1 MIPYQKRVS
10 PHSFKTSQLLV
21 IELSELAIQARK
33 RNRTDDLAISRAV
46 DDYQHTSQSE
56 FFPFPP
62 CNEQEYAQQ
71 GIIWNIAEKLPE
83 LKSINHSEAFTSG
96 YEQGNLTTKSIDSP
110 PMVST
115 LCKAYSTPNP
125 QQQMS
130 PLQTET
136 AMQFYSTESSK
147 KVSLKIPNSVHGA
160 ITNSLNRFSSHDIIF
175 QNQDRKVSGFKNQT
189 ELDQSSSQSML
200 KSMHVQPPATNH
212 QRELGN
218 RDSLYKFKD
227 TIYELE
233 SESLRREQLDL
244 GSQSKQSSL
253 KRNLMSEFK
262 TLVPTIPITKVHNQD
277 LPIDSRE
284 SF

>member
-10 PHSFKTSQLLV
+10 PRSFKTSQLLV
-21 IELSELAIQARK
+21 TELSELVIEARK
-33 RNRTDDLAISRAV
+33 RNRTDDLAISRA
-46 DDYQHTSQSE
+46 DDEYVNTSQSD

-62 CNEQEYAQQ
+62 CIEQDYGDQ
-71 GIIWNIAEKLPE
+71 GRICNIAEKLPE

-96 YEQGNLTTKSIDSP
+96 YEQGNLTTKSMDSP

-136 AMQFYSTESSK
+136 AMQLYTSESSQ
-147 KVSLKIPNSVHGA
+147 KVSLKIPNSVNGA
-160 ITNSLNRFSSHDIIF
+160 ITNSLNIFSSHDTIF

-189 ELDQSSSQSML
+189 ELDPSSSQSML
-200 KSMHVQPPATNH
+200 KSMHVQPLATNH

-218 RDSLYKFKD
+218 RDILYKF
-227 TIYELE
+227 
-233 SESLRREQLDL
+233 
-244 GSQSKQSSL
+244 
-253 KRNLMSEFK
+253 
-262 TLVPTIPITKVHNQD
+262 
-277 LPIDSRE
+277 
-284 SF
+284 